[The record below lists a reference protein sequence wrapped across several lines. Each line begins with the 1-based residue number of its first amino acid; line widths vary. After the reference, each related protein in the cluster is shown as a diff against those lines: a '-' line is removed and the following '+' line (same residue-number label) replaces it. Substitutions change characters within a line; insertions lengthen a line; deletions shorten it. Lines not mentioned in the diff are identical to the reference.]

1 MACADS
7 RLQLL
12 VPNEDSETRE
22 PAPLSARMAIRLLRA
37 AKAVRPPPST
47 GRWFR
52 HDYTI
57 YVALLVDAPKQPG
70 LSFYVGRTHIS
81 DRERYRNHKRGWRAG
96 AGHVECCGIG
106 LLPELYSHLKELD
119 WDQVLVVEPS
129 MAEALRE
136 AGIHVFQN

>member
-1 MACADS
+1 MSANS

-12 VPNEDSETRE
+12 VLNEDSETWE
-22 PAPLSARMAIRLLRA
+22 TAPLSARMATRLRRA
-37 AKAVRPPPST
+37 AVAVKPPPST

-52 HDYTI
+52 HDYTV
-57 YVALLVDAPKQPG
+57 YVALLLDAPKQPG
-70 LSFYVGRTHIS
+70 LSLYVGRTHVS
-81 DRERYRNHKRGWRAG
+81 DRERYRNHKRGWQAG

-119 WDQVLVVEPS
+119 WDQVLVLEPA
-129 MAEALRE
+129 MAVALSG